1 VRHTKQADSEY
12 ENLLS
17 CYPEHAEEH
26 LQKSVLDVKES
37 SEELTKTNENY
48 FCALPSSSKRNLE
61 LNLKISDISKTR
73 RTERRKR
80 VMKGDKTETNSFYK
94 ASEMTISKARKRKGK
109 LRSSA
114 SKSTIATKEL
124 NSGKKEAKRR
134 KYKGRIVFIWRTN
147 HYRVQS
153 YLVYTISYFLLFN
166 YIIVYYYI

>member
-134 KYKGRIVFIWRTN
+134 NIKVELYSYG
-147 HYRVQS
+147 VQ
-153 YLVYTISYFLLFN
+153 
-166 YIIVYYYI
+166 IIIAYNLI